1 MWQYSLS
8 SQLICCSALRH
19 FFALKKSTH
28 IWLLYKAAA
37 GAFFCCFFFGHSFNE
52 FLLTTVINKCYWPLD
67 SRRNEVNVW
76 ADGFS
81 ESNMNNQI
89 SSWSHLNCTWH
100 RSCPLDM
107 WEPFNYGGA
116 SCAQTTRWS
125 LSAAFSELFR
135 AATGLRYLCI
145 FCVWFFFFFLAS
157 EGAQSPLSSSVNPSG
172 GNEEA
177 GVVRFSAACTSWWM
191 SLQAWSALWNV
202 PSRSPECTGQ
212 EQELLLSILGICQR
226 RSQTCPEVCRVHLSH
241 RSRVLTLS
249 YKASICSLAL
259 SYLATVVLFT

>member
-1 MWQYSLS
+1 MWPYSLS

-19 FFALKKSTH
+19 YFALKKSTH

-67 SRRNEVNVW
+67 GRRNEVNVW

-145 FCVWFFFFFLAS
+145 FCVWFFFFFFWHRRVH
-157 EGAQSPLSSSVNPSG
+157 SPL
-172 GNEEA
+172 
-177 GVVRFSAACTSWWM
+177 
-191 SLQAWSALWNV
+191 
-202 PSRSPECTGQ
+202 
-212 EQELLLSILGICQR
+212 
-226 RSQTCPEVCRVHLSH
+226 
-241 RSRVLTLS
+241 
-249 YKASICSLAL
+249 
-259 SYLATVVLFT
+259 